1 MLSLDAQILVRNEP
15 AELGNVYVRNS
26 ELLLLLYHDSTK
38 KKRLR
43 IIMDEYAYKMIGRED
58 HKNVVDKLTT
68 LSLDCT
74 T

>member
-58 HKNVVDKLTT
+58 YKNVVDKLTT